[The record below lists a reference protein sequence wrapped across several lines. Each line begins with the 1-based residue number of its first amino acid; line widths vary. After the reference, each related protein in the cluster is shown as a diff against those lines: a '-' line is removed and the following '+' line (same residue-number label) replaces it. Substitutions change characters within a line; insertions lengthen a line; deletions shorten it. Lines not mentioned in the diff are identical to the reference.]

1 MPIDDFF
8 KNDSAKTNSSSII
21 SSTVETFKSNIEVVP
36 DIFLVTVGIFAMLLQ
51 SPSFTALTGSL
62 LSVNLIQPLVAS
74 YLREVVP
81 NTWGV
86 QTKAT
91 GMFPGTSVERI
102 SLENTS
108 PIASLP
114 SYYTMFI
121 GTLLGWIGPLFYYY
135 QPELKISPQ
144 RTLGAI
150 ISLSFLVLFSSILLI
165 YRYLAS
171 QDTFYGILFGVG
183 AGGVFGLLLMTIIYY
198 ATQRRATNL
207 YNLPLLS
214 TSYGGTTPIYVCE
227 NSAPASIIPSSSS

>member
-1 MPIDDFF
+1 MPIEDFF
-8 KNDSAKTNSSSII
+8 KNDSAKADAISSSII
-21 SSTVETFKSNIEVVP
+21 SSTVETFKSNLEVVP
-36 DIFLVTVGIFAMLLQ
+36 DIFLVTVGIFAILLQ

-62 LSVNLIQPLVAS
+62 LSINLIQPLIAS

-91 GMFPGTSVERI
+91 GMFPGTSVERM
-102 SLENTS
+102 SLGNAS

-121 GTLLGWIGPLFYYY
+121 GTLLGWIGPLYYYY
-135 QPELKISPQ
+135 QPELNISPQ
-144 RTLGAI
+144 RSLGAT
-150 ISLSFLVLFSSILLI
+150 ISLSFLILFSLILLI

-183 AGGVFGLLLMTIIYY
+183 AGGLVGLLLMTIIYY

-214 TSYGGTTPIYVCE
+214 TSYGGKDPIYVCE
-227 NSAPASIIPSSSS
+227 SPSSIKPSS

>member
-8 KNDSAKTNSSSII
+8 KNGSTNSSSII
-21 SSTVETFKSNIEVVP
+21 SFTIETFKSNLEIVP

-62 LSVNLIQPLVAS
+62 LSVNLIQPLIAQ
-74 YLREVVP
+74 YLREIVP

-121 GTLLGWIGPLFYYY
+121 GTLLGWFGPMYYYY
-135 QPELKISPQ
+135 QPELQISPQ

-150 ISLSFLVLFSSILLI
+150 ISGSFLILFSLILLI

-171 QDTFYGILFGVG
+171 QDTFYGILLGVG
-183 AGGVFGLLLMTIIYY
+183 FGGLFGLSIMTAIYF
-198 ATQRRATNL
+198 ATQRRGTNL
-207 YNLPLLS
+207 YGLPLLS
-214 TSYGGTTPIYVCE
+214 TSYGGTKPIYVCE
-227 NSAPASIIPSSSS
+227 TPSTAPAPPKSSS

>member
-1 MPIDDFF
+1 
-8 KNDSAKTNSSSII
+8 
-21 SSTVETFKSNIEVVP
+21 
-36 DIFLVTVGIFAMLLQ
+36 MLLQ

-62 LSVNLIQPLVAS
+62 LSINVIHPLVAK

-91 GMFPGTSVERI
+91 GMFPGTSVERM
-102 SLENTS
+102 SLENKS
-108 PIASLP
+108 PVASLP

-121 GTLLGWIGPLFYYY
+121 GTLLGWVGPLYYYY
-135 QPELKISPQ
+135 QPELNISPQ

-150 ISLSFLVLFSSILLI
+150 ISLSFLVLFSLILLI

-171 QDTFYGILFGVG
+171 QDTFYGILLGIG
-183 AGGVFGLLLMTIIYY
+183 SGGLFGLLIMTIIYY

-214 TSYGGTTPIYVCE
+214 TSYGGSKPIYVCK
-227 NSAPASIIPSSSS
+227 SS